1 MNSHFGSRVAP
12 ERSGM
17 FCAILVALAPAL
29 PEYFPGYCTPIPGIV
44 HPCRTG
50 DPVDLFLLA
59 RTDRSTL
66 YFEKPPFEI
75 RFRENMSR
83 TSLIPLYLEGDNV
96 TAVWDMISEGG
107 VVDMRIGGVLASRPI
122 GVIIRSTDFFNYDDH
137 MKEQVDSKND
147 EPMAFVI
154 SQF

>member
-59 RTDRSTL
+59 ATDWSELFSRSL
-66 YFEKPPFEI
+66 VKLGIEDPSFWSNFSGFETV
-75 RFRENMSR
+75 R
-83 TSLIPLYLEGDNV
+83 
-96 TAVWDMISEGG
+96 
-107 VVDMRIGGVLASRPI
+107 
-122 GVIIRSTDFFNYDDH
+122 
-137 MKEQVDSKND
+137 D
-147 EPMAFVI
+147 EFYRRR
-154 SQF
+154 